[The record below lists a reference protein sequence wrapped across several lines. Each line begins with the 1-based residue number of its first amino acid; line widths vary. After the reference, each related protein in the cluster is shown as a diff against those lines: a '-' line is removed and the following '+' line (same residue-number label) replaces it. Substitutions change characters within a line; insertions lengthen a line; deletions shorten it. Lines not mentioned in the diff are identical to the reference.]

1 MNNII
6 MVALDSTYVKASGIW
21 QWDYGQILRMQG
33 KKFPKAVEVHFSLN
47 DKGGNAV
54 TRIGTTTD
62 GATDVPIPDSFLE
75 NSGCTKDYIVYAFLY
90 LADESKGSTEYKI
103 AMPIKARPK
112 PEIPGTPDEPELF
125 REVIKNVNE
134 AAERAETAEEN
145 ARNSAQTATEKEES
159 TEKNAKEVT
168 EAKEHID
175 EAIKTFDKDSSEKL
189 EKINAAKKDTEY
201 YAGMAEQIATK
212 NGFCQM
218 EINESGHIILKRT
231 DTIADNINFALN
243 EKGHLEVEIK

>member
-1 MNNII
+1 MNNIVV
-6 MVALDSTYVKASGIW
+6 VALDSTYAKATGIW
-21 QWDYGQILRMQG
+21 QWDYGQILRVQG
-33 KKFPKAVEVHFSLN
+33 KNLPKAVEVHFSLN
-47 DKGGNAV
+47 EKGGDSI
-54 TRIGTTTD
+54 TRIGTTID
-62 GATDVPIPDSFLE
+62 GVTDVPIPDSFLE
-75 NSGCTKDYIVYAFLY
+75 NNGRAQDYTIYAFVY
-90 LADESKGSTEYKI
+90 LEDGESGNTEYKI
-103 AMPIKARPK
+103 RIPVKSRPK